1 MAGSK
6 SDFLE
11 AAILNHILGGS
22 TGGEAYTAPAN
33 VFIALFTDSNTA
45 AQRDAG
51 TVTEVS
57 TSGTGYGRV
66 SVANTTAQWAHVTAA
81 ATNTKTN
88 ANAINFNAATTSWGT
103 ITAFGI
109 YDATTAGNL
118 LFWGDLSASK
128 LVGAGD
134 TVSFAAGAI
143 TVTED

>member
-6 SDFLE
+6 SDYLE
-11 AAILNHILGGS
+11 AAVLNHLLGGN
-22 TGGEAYTAPAN
+22 TGGETYTPPAT
-33 VFIALFTDSNTA
+33 VYVALFTDTNTA

-66 SVANTTAQWAHVTAA
+66 SVANTTAQWAHVTAS

-88 ANAINFNAATTSWGT
+88 ANAINFNAATSSWGT

-109 YDATTAGNL
+109 YDAGTAGNL

-128 LVGAGD
+128 AVGSGD

-143 TVTED
+143 TITED